1 MIFFKKQHED
11 IAIGFLQRIDLM
23 LRHERKAV
31 LGYSID
37 EGVETL
43 KLRVGGAVIE
53 LKIEGHFMSYNQP
66 IVPSPAGKD
75 PVSEAEKKIE
85 EAKAEIY

>member
-11 IAIGFLQRIDLM
+11 IAVGFLQRIDLM
-23 LRHERKAV
+23 LRNERKSV

-37 EGVETL
+37 DGVETL
-43 KLRVGGAVIE
+43 KLRCGGAVIE
-53 LKIEGHFMSYNQP
+53 LKLKAPFMSYNAP
-66 IVPSPAGKD
+66 EVPKTPD
-75 PVSEAEKKIE
+75 PLVEAEKKIE